1 VAAFRITALTASSM
15 AAFAIFAIS
24 AVYPILV
31 YLGLRQGI
39 APRWLALGMLALL
52 ALRWGRTLLRKIPLP
67 FALATVAAALALAWF
82 RGAASVL
89 YYPVGV
95 NLALLIV
102 FAASLRFP
110 PPVIERLAR
119 LRHPYLDEHGVR
131 YTRKVT
137 VVWCGF
143 FLCNAAIAAVTAY
156 MARSGDTALWTFYN
170 GFLAYLLMGLLF
182 LGELL
187 VRRRVMAARRA

>member
-1 VAAFRITALTASSM
+1 MASFRTTALTAASTAGM
-15 AAFAIFAIS
+15 AA
-24 AVYPILV
+24 YPILV

-39 APRWLALGMLALL
+39 APRWLALAMLALL
-52 ALRWGRTLLRKIPLP
+52 ALRWGQPLLRRIPMP
-67 FALATVAAALALAWF
+67 LAIAIVVAALALAWF
-82 RGAASVL
+82 RGTASVL

-95 NLALLIV
+95 NLAMLIV

-119 LRHPYLDEHGVR
+119 LRHPDLDEHGVR

-137 VVWCGF
+137 QVWCGF
-143 FLCNAAIAAVTAY
+143 FVLNAAAAAAT
-156 MARSGDTALWTFYN
+156 ARSGNPEIWTFYN
-170 GFLAYLLMGLLF
+170 GFLAYLLMGTLF